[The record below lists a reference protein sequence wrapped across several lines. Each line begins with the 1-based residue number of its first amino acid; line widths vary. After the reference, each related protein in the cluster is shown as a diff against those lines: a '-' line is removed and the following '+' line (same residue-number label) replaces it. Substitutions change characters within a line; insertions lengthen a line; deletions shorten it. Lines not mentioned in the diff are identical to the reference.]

1 MAIKSSSLLIGS
13 TIAATGGTAHTFT
26 EVGETIKNGVK
37 VADFSVTDSRIRPTI
52 TCVNRPAVLNSLGKY
67 ISKDKKTVRLV
78 IPRLEADGTVSF
90 PLREIR
96 CEDSASMTDAEK
108 LVLNQYAAQI
118 MFDSDFAAFI
128 LNGALG

>member
-1 MAIKSSSLLIGS
+1 MPIKGATLLMNGTVS
-13 TIAATGGTAHTFT
+13 TTGGTPKTFT

-52 TCVNRPAVLNSLGKY
+52 SGVNRPAVLNSLGKY
-67 ISKDKKTVRLV
+67 ISKDKKTIRLV
-78 IPRLEADGTVSF
+78 VPRLESDGSVSF

-108 LVLNQYAAQI
+108 AVLNSYAAQI
-118 MFDSDFAAFI
+118 LSDPDFQQFI
-128 LNGALG
+128 LYGTTA

>member
-1 MAIKSSSLLIGS
+1 MAIKSSSLLIGG
-13 TIAATGGTAHTFT
+13 TIAASGGTVRTFT
-26 EVGETIKNGVK
+26 EVGETIKNGIK

-118 MFDSDFAAFI
+118 MFDSDFTAFI